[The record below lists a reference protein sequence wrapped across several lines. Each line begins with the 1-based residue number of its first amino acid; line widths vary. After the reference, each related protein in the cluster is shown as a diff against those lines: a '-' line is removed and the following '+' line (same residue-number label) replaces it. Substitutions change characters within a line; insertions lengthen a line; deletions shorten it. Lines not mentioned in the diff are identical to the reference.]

1 VEDFMKVTV
10 YRHEQYNKFLV
21 TIENGTDVQE
31 FTLYDMTISEL
42 AEFIKTI
49 TKDK

>member
-1 VEDFMKVTV
+1 MKVTI

-21 TIENGTDVQE
+21 TVENNYDIQE
-31 FTLYDMTISEL
+31 FTLYDVTVSEL

-49 TKDK
+49 IH

>member
-1 VEDFMKVTV
+1 MKVTI
-10 YRHEQYNKFLV
+10 YRDEKCNKFLV
-21 TIENGTDVQE
+21 TIEKGFDVQE

-49 TKDK
+49 INK